1 MTSPQKNHLKQR
13 EKRRPLEFFQTVVI
27 VSWAITALWIS
38 ASYILAYLQRNAN
51 EAVTL
56 ALIGESFGVSLAY
69 AIYQATLKTSLN
81 KHGMAI
87 GADKI
92 PRKIRDI
99 IADDTDDLG
108 GV

>member
-1 MTSPQKNHLKQR
+1 M
-13 EKRRPLEFFQTVVI
+13 RRRKKERKPLEFFQLVVI
-27 VSWAITALWIS
+27 ISWAITALWIS

-81 KHGMAI
+81 KHGIAI

-99 IADDTDDLG
+99 VAPNNDDGNDLG